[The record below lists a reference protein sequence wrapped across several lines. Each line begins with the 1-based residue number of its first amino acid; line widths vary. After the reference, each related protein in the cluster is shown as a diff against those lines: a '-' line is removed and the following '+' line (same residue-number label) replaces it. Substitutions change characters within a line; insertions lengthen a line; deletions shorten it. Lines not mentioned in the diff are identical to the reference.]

1 MIELQNYIQGATM
14 LELSNVRAKAQQIAQ
29 EVVAPITQSVDKE
42 GRFPKEA
49 YNTLKKEG
57 FMGLLVPKEFG
68 GVGGSIVEHA
78 IVCYELAR
86 KDATTGLCYMMHNT
100 ASACLVGF
108 ANDSMKKE
116 FLPKIA
122 KGEIALALAY
132 SESGSGTHFNAPDI
146 IEKIDGNNRI
156 LTGRKSFVT
165 SALNA
170 DYYLTNTNSCKVQGT
185 QNNWLVDRTLPNI
198 IHEESAWDGLGMRG
212 NSSMPVKYNGV
223 QVNESFLIGEEGKF
237 EEQAPLELAYFISG
251 LAAVY
256 TGLASAAYQCVLD
269 YTKSRK
275 YTSGQALADIEMVKV
290 HLAEIYAK
298 VQSSL
303 ALVYEAARSFKA
315 GEADCATKIF
325 ASRINATNNVME
337 VCSLAMRLGGGN
349 AYAKRLPLER
359 YMRDCLASQVMAPSL
374 DVLKIWLG
382 DALVK

>member
-1 MIELQNYIQGATM
+1 M

-146 IEKIDGNNRI
+146 TEKIDGNNRI

>member
-1 MIELQNYIQGATM
+1 M

-146 IEKIDGNNRI
+146 TEKIDGNNRI

-315 GEADCATKIF
+315 GESDCATKIF

>member
-1 MIELQNYIQGATM
+1 M
-14 LELSNVRAKAQQIAQ
+14 LELANVQTKAVQIAK

-49 YNTLKKEG
+49 YDVLKKEG

-68 GVGGSIVEHA
+68 GVGGSIIEHTQ
-78 IVCYELAR
+78 VCYELAR
-86 KDATTGLCYMMHNT
+86 KDATTGLCYMMHNV
-100 ASACLVGF
+100 ASACLFGF
-108 ANDSMKKE
+108 GSDLMKQE

-146 IEKIDGNNRI
+146 TEKVQGEYRI
-156 LTGRKSFVT
+156 LTGRKSFIT

-170 DYYLTNTNSCKVQGT
+170 DYYLTNTNSCKMQGA
-185 QNNWLVDRTLPNI
+185 QNNWLVDRRLPNL
-198 IHEESAWDGLGMRG
+198 IHEESAWNGLGMRG
-212 NSSMPVKYNGV
+212 NSSMPVKYDGV
-223 QVNESFLIGEEGKF
+223 QVGENFLIGKEGEF
-237 EEQAPLELAYFISG
+237 EQQAPLELAYFVSG

-256 TGLASAAYQCVLD
+256 TGLAQAAYECILD
-269 YTKSRK
+269 YTKNRK
-275 YTSGQALADIEMVKV
+275 YTSGQALADIEMVRV
-290 HLAEIYAK
+290 HLAEIYTK
-298 VQSSL
+298 TQSSL

-315 GEADCATKIF
+315 GESDCAAKIF
-325 ASRINATNNVME
+325 ASRINATHNVME

-359 YMRDCLASQVMAPSL
+359 YLRDCLASQVMAPSL

>member
-1 MIELQNYIQGATM
+1 MSKEIIEKVQKLAQNF
-14 LELSNVRAKAQQIAQ
+14 
-29 EVVAPITQSVDKE
+29 VAPITQSVDKE

-49 YNTLKKEG
+49 YDELKKQG

-68 GVGGSIVEHA
+68 GVGGSIVEHTQ
-78 IVCYELAR
+78 ICYELAK

-108 ANDSMKKE
+108 GSDSMKQE

-146 IEKIDGNNRI
+146 TEKIEGEYRI

-170 DYYLTNTNSCKVQGT
+170 DYYLTNTNSCKVQGA
-185 QNNWLVDRTLPNI
+185 QNNWLVDRTSPNL
-198 IHEESAWDGLGMRG
+198 IHEESAWNGLGMRG
-212 NSSMPVKYNGV
+212 NSSMPVKYEGV
-223 QVNESFLIGEEGKF
+223 KINEQFLIGKEGEF
-237 EEQAPLELAYFISG
+237 GEQAPLELAYFVSG

-275 YTSGQALADIEMVKV
+275 YTSGQALTDIEMVKV
-290 HLAEIYAK
+290 HLAEIYTK

-303 ALVYEAARSFKA
+303 ALVYEAAKSFKA
-315 GEADCATKIF
+315 EEADCVAKIF

-337 VCSLAMRLGGGN
+337 VCTLAMRLGGGN

>member
-1 MIELQNYIQGATM
+1 M
-14 LELSNVRAKAQQIAQ
+14 LELSNVQSKAQQIAQ

-68 GVGGSIVEHA
+68 GVGGSIIEHTQ
-78 IVCYELAR
+78 VCYELAQ

-146 IEKIDGNNRI
+146 TEKIDGNNRI

-170 DYYLTNTNSCKVQGT
+170 DYYLTNTNSCKVQGA

-237 EEQAPLELAYFISG
+237 EEQAPLELAYFVSG

-275 YTSGQALADIEMVKV
+275 YTSGQALSDIEMVKV
-290 HLAEIYAK
+290 HLAEIYTK

-315 GEADCATKIF
+315 GEADCAAKIF

>member
-1 MIELQNYIQGATM
+1 M

-78 IVCYELAR
+78 IVCYEIAR

-146 IEKIDGNNRI
+146 TEKIDGNNRI

-256 TGLASAAYQCVLD
+256 TGLTSAAYQCVLD

-298 VQSSL
+298 VQGSL

>member
-146 IEKIDGNNRI
+146 TEKIDGNNRI